1 MAVAKDGPSVTAYFG
16 DSNSC
21 LKHAMFAIDVAAA
34 LQGPDRAKW
43 ATSAQSSVVHDMTKP
58 AQFRDK

>member
-21 LKHAMFAIDVAAA
+21 LKHAMFPIDYAAA
-34 LQGPDRAKW
+34 LAGPDAGLWSKV
-43 ATSAQSSVVHDMTKP
+43 AQSAVVHDMTKP
-58 AQFRDK
+58 PQFRDK

>member
-1 MAVAKDGPSVTAYFG
+1 MAVAKDGPSVTAFYG

-21 LKHAMFAIDVAAA
+21 LKHAMFAIDLAAA

-43 ATSAQSSVVHDMTKP
+43 ALIAQSATVIDMTLP
-58 AQFRDK
+58 PQWRNR